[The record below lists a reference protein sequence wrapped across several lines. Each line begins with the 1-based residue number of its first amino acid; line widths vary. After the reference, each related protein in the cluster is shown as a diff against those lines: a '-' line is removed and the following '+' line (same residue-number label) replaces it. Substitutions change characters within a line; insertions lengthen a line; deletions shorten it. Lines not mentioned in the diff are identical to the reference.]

1 MQHLPRAESGV
12 WVIIR
17 LPQPSLLPTNIERLW
32 MKMRSNHQATAE
44 VPRETPEG
52 EMRALDHGR
61 RGCEGDGLRKESGA
75 QGVSGGSG
83 H

>member
-1 MQHLPRAESGV
+1 
-12 WVIIR
+12 
-17 LPQPSLLPTNIERLW
+17 